1 MKSSKRSISI
11 LGDKFSVFQRG
22 KILKSVIDNFIYI
35 FRVYASKMKSHVGR
49 IVRSNRIKYAF
60 NNDYVLY
67 FSLLVFNFWL
77 ISKSFLFF
85 LFFVF
90 TFMHVMCIFSKDEKS
105 YNEMARLDRVC
116 GIVSRCPSTKILNA
130 TYRYNF
136 KSIFRNFNTI

>member
-60 NNDYVLY
+60 NNVLY

-116 GIVSRCPSTKILNA
+116 GIVSRYSSTKILNA
-130 TYRYNF
+130 TYNF
-136 KSIFRNFNTI
+136 KSIFRNFNAI

>member
-60 NNDYVLY
+60 NNVLY

-90 TFMHVMCIFSKDEKS
+90 TFMHVMCIFSKDEKRYS
-105 YNEMARLDRVC
+105 EMARLDRVC

-136 KSIFRNFNTI
+136 KSIFRNFNAI

>member
-60 NNDYVLY
+60 NNVLY

-90 TFMHVMCIFSKDEKS
+90 TFMHVMCIFSKDEKRYS
-105 YNEMARLDRVC
+105 EMARLDRVC
-116 GIVSRCPSTKILNA
+116 GIVSRCSSTKILNA
-130 TYRYNF
+130 TYNF

>member
-22 KILKSVIDNFIYI
+22 KILKSVIDNFIYV

-85 LFFVF
+85 FFFVF
-90 TFMHVMCIFSKDEKS
+90 MFMHVMCIFSKDEKRYRENDS
-105 YNEMARLDRVC
+105 AWSVC

-136 KSIFRNFNTI
+136 KSIFRNFNAI

>member
-22 KILKSVIDNFIYI
+22 KILKSVIDNFIYV

-60 NNDYVLY
+60 NNVLY

-116 GIVSRCPSTKILNA
+116 GIVSRCSSTKILNA
-130 TYRYNF
+130 TYNF
-136 KSIFRNFNTI
+136 KSIFRNFNAI